1 MMGYIYEE
9 QRSLL
14 FDDKGQRMFLQV
26 RDRVQHLLKE
36 AGAVRM
42 QEAIRESLGDSWMML
57 ACVDRLVELKE
68 IQEVTPVSGRDRPQ
82 GQYRVFVSCREG
94 EN

>member
-1 MMGYIYEE
+1 
-9 QRSLL
+9 
-14 FDDKGQRMFLQV
+14 
-26 RDRVQHLLKE
+26 
-36 AGAVRM
+36 
-42 QEAIRESLGDSWMML
+42 
-57 ACVDRLVELKE
+57 VDRLVELKE